1 MESISVTN
9 IRKFALFSNVAGFEQ
24 TRAYQQDWAL
34 VKSPAQ
40 LFSQN
45 QRRFKY
51 HIHIPRGYVMNLFSR
66 ISRLLLCIVFM
77 LAMAEA
83 QSTKKETAN
92 NDKHEDLGQRIGSI
106 VEDVIDRL
114 EGAFSGGS
122 EQPPLKMNVFRQVQ
136 SQVPPADIVTP
147 VAEDSA
153 LTYRGNTVIQKGDT
167 VNSNLVVKGGDLT
180 VYGRI
185 NGDVLVDGGDLYI
198 RDGAYIGGNI
208 NVVNGEVNR
217 DDDTIVI
224 GYIDTGSSKKEKPYR
239 EEEKNFRRSSTKLN
253 AIWVNETTNLD
264 NFIFRYNRVEGVFL
278 GAGSEKRY
286 YWDDQRSYSL
296 YGSVGYGFKSRRW
309 RGNLGLSRQFAFD
322 DGQLFEIEVEGHSL
336 TDSKDDWLI
345 GVHENTA
352 AAILIHED
360 YRDYFRRNGFGVNI
374 GYALQRDYLTGQVK
388 AGYLSDEYRSMEN
401 QTEWSIFGGN
411 KQFRLNPAIKD
422 GRMRSIVSSVGLSTV
437 TTTIYGL
444 EGWSILATAEVA
456 DKNFGGDFTFNR
468 YVADIRRYQPLG
480 RYDNLN
486 VRFRVGTSE
495 GDLPFQ
501 KTYEIGGLG
510 TLQGYP
516 FKGEMGNRML
526 LMNAELIVN
535 GDFLGDL
542 SFWPS
547 WLMRSVNLL
556 VLTDAG
562 IVRNEDA
569 NDLWTSGFNGI
580 KVSDFKHDV
589 GAGIASRNGS
599 FRLAL
604 VWRTDRRDTAHFI
617 FRFSRPF

>member
-1 MESISVTN
+1 MT
-9 IRKFALFSNVAGFEQ
+9 
-24 TRAYQQDWAL
+24 
-34 VKSPAQ
+34 
-40 LFSQN
+40 
-45 QRRFKY
+45 
-51 HIHIPRGYVMNLFSR
+51 LFSR
-66 ISRLLLCIVFM
+66 ISMMLLCTVFM

-83 QSTKKETAN
+83 QSTKKRTAETDN
-92 NDKHEDLGQRIGSI
+92 HENLGQRIGSI
-106 VEDVIDRL
+106 VEDVIDKL
-114 EGAFSGGS
+114 ERGFSGRG
-122 EQPPLKMNVFRQVQ
+122 EQLPMKKDAFKQAQ
-136 SQVPPADIVTP
+136 SQEHSGDIVAS
-147 VAEDSA
+147 VAEDSN
-153 LTYRGNTVIQKGDT
+153 LTYQGNTVIQKGDT
-167 VNSNLVVKGGDLT
+167 VNTNLVVKGGDLT
-180 VYGRI
+180 VYGRV
-185 NGDVLVDGGDLYI
+185 NGDVLIVGGDIYI

-208 NVVNGEVNR
+208 KVINGEVNK
-217 DDDTIVI
+217 DDDAVVV
-224 GYIDTGSSKKEKPYR
+224 GYIDKGSSKKEKTYR

-253 AIWVNETTNLD
+253 ANWVNETTNLD
-264 NFIFRYNRVEGVFL
+264 NFIFRYNRVEGLFL

-296 YGSVGYGFKSRRW
+296 YGSVGYGFKSHHW

-336 TDSKDDWLI
+336 TDTKDNWLI
-345 GVHENTA
+345 GVNENTA

-360 YRDYFRRNGFGVNI
+360 YRDYFRRDGYGVNI
-374 GYALQRDYLTGQVK
+374 GYAMQRDYLTGQVK

-411 KQFRLNPAIKD
+411 KQFRPNPAID
-422 GRMRSIVSSVGLSTV
+422 NGRMRSIVSSAGLSTV
-437 TTTIYGL
+437 TTTIYGP
-444 EGWSILATAEVA
+444 EGWSMLATVEVA

-516 FKGEMGNRML
+516 FKGEIGNRML

-547 WLMRSVNLL
+547 WLMRGVNLL
-556 VLTDAG
+556 VLMDAG
-562 IVRNEDA
+562 IVRNVDA
-569 NDLWTSGFNGI
+569 NALWTSGFSDM
-580 KVSDFKHDV
+580 KVSDFRHDV

-604 VWRTDRRDTAHFI
+604 VWRTDRKDTAHFI

>member
-1 MESISVTN
+1 MML
-9 IRKFALFSNVAGFEQ
+9 LF
-24 TRAYQQDWAL
+24 T
-34 VKSPAQ
+34 
-40 LFSQN
+40 
-45 QRRFKY
+45 
-51 HIHIPRGYVMNLFSR
+51 
-66 ISRLLLCIVFM
+66 VFM
-77 LAMAEA
+77 LTMAEA
-83 QSTKKETAN
+83 QSTKKETAE
-92 NDKHEDLGQRIGSI
+92 NDKHENLGQRIGSV

-114 EGAFSGGS
+114 EMEFSGRS
-122 EQPPLKMNVFRQVQ
+122 EPLPMKKDTFKQAQ
-136 SQVPPADIVTP
+136 SQERSGDIVTS
-147 VAEDSA
+147 VAEDSN
-153 LTYRGNTVIQKGDT
+153 LTYQGNTVIQKGDT
-167 VNSNLVVKGGDLT
+167 VNTNLVVKGGDLT
-180 VYGRI
+180 VYGCV
-185 NGDVLVDGGDLYI
+185 NGDVLVVGGDIYI

-208 NVVNGEVNR
+208 KVTNGEVNK
-217 DDDTIVI
+217 DDDAVVV
-224 GYIDTGSSKKEKPYR
+224 GYIDKGSSKKEKAYR
-239 EEEKNFRRSSTKLN
+239 EKEKNFRRSSTKLN
-253 AIWVNETTNLD
+253 ANWVNETTNLD
-264 NFIFRYNRVEGVFL
+264 NFIFRYNRVEGLFL

-296 YGSVGYGFKSRRW
+296 YGSVGYGFKSHHW

-336 TDSKDDWLI
+336 TDTKDDWLI
-345 GVHENTA
+345 GAHENTA

-360 YRDYFRRNGFGVNI
+360 YRDYFRRDGYGVNV
-374 GYALQRDYLTGQVK
+374 GYAMQRDYLTGQVK
-388 AGYLSDEYRSMEN
+388 AGYLSDEYGSMEN
-401 QTEWSIFGGN
+401 RTEWSIFGGN
-411 KQFRLNPAIKD
+411 KQFRPNPAILN
-422 GRMRSIVSSVGLSTV
+422 GRMRSIVSSAGLSTV
-437 TTTIYGL
+437 TTTIYGP

-456 DKNFGGDFTFNR
+456 DKKFGGDFTFNR

-510 TLQGYP
+510 TLQAYP

-547 WLMRSVNLL
+547 WLMRGVNLL
-556 VLTDAG
+556 VLSDAG
-562 IVRNEDA
+562 IVRDVDA
-569 NDLWTSGFNGI
+569 NALWTSGFSGI
-580 KVSDFKHDV
+580 KVSDFRHDV

-604 VWRTDRRDTAHFI
+604 VWRTDRKDTAHFI

>member
-1 MESISVTN
+1 M
-9 IRKFALFSNVAGFEQ
+9 
-24 TRAYQQDWAL
+24 TR
-34 VKSPAQ
+34 
-40 LFSQN
+40 
-45 QRRFKY
+45 
-51 HIHIPRGYVMNLFSR
+51 FSR
-66 ISRLLLCIVFM
+66 ISMMLLCIVFM

-83 QSTKKETAN
+83 QSRKKETAE
-92 NDKHEDLGQRIGSI
+92 NDKHENLGQRIGSI
-106 VEDVIDRL
+106 VEDVIDKL
-114 EGAFSGGS
+114 EREFSGRDV
-122 EQPPLKMNVFRQVQ
+122 QPSLNKNGFKQVQ
-136 SQVPPADIVTP
+136 SQEPPVDFMTP
-147 VAEDSA
+147 VAEDSNV
-153 LTYRGNTVIQKGDT
+153 TYQGNTVIQKGDT
-167 VNSNLVVKGGDLT
+167 VNTNLVVKGGDLT
-180 VYGRI
+180 VYGRV
-185 NGDVLVDGGDLYI
+185 NGDVLVVGGDIYL
-198 RDGAYIGGNI
+198 RDGSYIGGNI
-208 NVVNGEVNR
+208 KVINGEVNK
-217 DDDTIVI
+217 DDDAVVV
-224 GYIDTGSSKKEKPYR
+224 GYIDKGSSKREKAYR
-239 EEEKNFRRSSTKLN
+239 EEEKNFRRSSTRLN
-253 AIWVNETTNLD
+253 ANWVNEMTNLD
-264 NFIFRYNRVEGVFL
+264 NFIFRYNRVEGLFL

-296 YGSVGYGFKSRRW
+296 YGSVGYGFKSHRW
-309 RGNLGLSRQFAFD
+309 RGNLALSRQFAFD
-322 DGQLFEIEVEGHSL
+322 DGQLFEIEAEGHSL
-336 TDSKDDWLI
+336 TDTKDDWLI

-360 YRDYFRRNGFGVNI
+360 FRDYFRRDGFGVNV
-374 GYALQRDYLTGQVK
+374 GYAMQRNYLTSQVK

-411 KQFRLNPAIKD
+411 KRFRPNPAIDD
-422 GRMRSIVSSVGLSTV
+422 GRMRSIVSSAGISTV
-437 TTTIYGL
+437 TKSNYGP

-456 DKNFGGDFTFNR
+456 DTKFGGDFTFNR

-486 VRFRVGTSE
+486 VRVRVGTSE
-495 GDLPFQ
+495 GELPFQ

-510 TLQGYP
+510 TLHGYP

-547 WLMRSVNLL
+547 WLMSGFNLL

-562 IVRNEDA
+562 LVRNVDA
-569 NDLWTSGFNGI
+569 NALWTSGFSDI
-580 KVSDFKHDV
+580 KVSDFRHDV

-604 VWRTDRRDTAHFI
+604 VWRTDRKDTAHFI

>member
-1 MESISVTN
+1 MT
-9 IRKFALFSNVAGFEQ
+9 
-24 TRAYQQDWAL
+24 
-34 VKSPAQ
+34 
-40 LFSQN
+40 
-45 QRRFKY
+45 
-51 HIHIPRGYVMNLFSR
+51 LFSR
-66 ISRLLLCIVFM
+66 ISMMLLCTVFM
-77 LAMAEA
+77 LTMAEA
-83 QSTKKETAN
+83 QSTKKKTAEN
-92 NDKHEDLGQRIGSI
+92 GNHENLGQRIGSV

-114 EGAFSGGS
+114 EREFSGRG
-122 EQPPLKMNVFRQVQ
+122 EELPMKKDAFKQAQ
-136 SQVPPADIVTP
+136 SQEPPGDIVTP
-147 VAEDSA
+147 VAEDSN
-153 LTYRGNTVIQKGDT
+153 LTYQGNTVIQKGDT
-167 VNSNLVVKGGDLT
+167 VNTNLVVKGGDLT
-180 VYGRI
+180 VYGRV
-185 NGDVLVDGGDLYI
+185 NGDVLVVGGDIYI

-208 NVVNGEVNR
+208 KVINGEVNK
-217 DDDTIVI
+217 DDDAVVV
-224 GYIDTGSSKKEKPYR
+224 GYIDKGSSKKEKSYR

-253 AIWVNETTNLD
+253 ANWVNETTNLD
-264 NFIFRYNRVEGVFL
+264 NFIFRYNRVEGLFL
-278 GAGSEKRY
+278 GTGSEKRY
-286 YWDDQRSYSL
+286 YWDSQRSYSL
-296 YGSVGYGFKSRRW
+296 YGSVGYGFKSHDW

-336 TDSKDDWLI
+336 TDTKDDWLI
-345 GVHENTA
+345 GVQENTA

-360 YRDYFRRNGFGVNI
+360 YRDYFRRDGYGVNI
-374 GYALQRDYLTGQVK
+374 GYAMQRDYLTGQVK

-411 KQFRLNPAIKD
+411 KQFRTNPAID
-422 GRMRSIVSSVGLSTV
+422 NGRMRSLVSSAGLSTV
-437 TTTIYGL
+437 TTTIYGP

-456 DKNFGGDFTFNR
+456 RKNFGGDFTFNR

-510 TLQGYP
+510 TLQAYP

-547 WLMRSVNLL
+547 WLMRGVNLL
-556 VLTDAG
+556 VLMDAG
-562 IVRNEDA
+562 IVRNVDA
-569 NDLWTSGFNGI
+569 NALWTSGFSDM
-580 KVSDFKHDV
+580 KVSDFRHDV

-604 VWRTDRRDTAHFI
+604 VWRTDRKDTAHFI

>member
-1 MESISVTN
+1 
-9 IRKFALFSNVAGFEQ
+9 
-24 TRAYQQDWAL
+24 
-34 VKSPAQ
+34 
-40 LFSQN
+40 
-45 QRRFKY
+45 
-51 HIHIPRGYVMNLFSR
+51 MNLFFR
-66 ISRLLLCIVFM
+66 ISMMLLCTVFM

-83 QSTKKETAN
+83 QSTKRETAE
-92 NDKHEDLGQRIGSI
+92 NDKHENLGQRIGSI

-114 EGAFSGGS
+114 EREFSGRS
-122 EQPPLKMNVFRQVQ
+122 AQPPLKKNVFKQVQ
-136 SQVPPADIVTP
+136 SQEPPGDIVTP
-147 VAEDSA
+147 VAEDSN
-153 LTYRGNTVIQKGDT
+153 LTYQGNTVIQKGDT
-167 VNSNLVVKGGDLT
+167 VNTNLVVKGGDLT
-180 VYGRI
+180 IYGRI
-185 NGDVLVDGGDLYI
+185 NGDVLVVGGDLYI

-208 NVVNGEVNR
+208 KVINGEVNK
-217 DDDTIVI
+217 DDDAVVV
-224 GYIDTGSSKKEKPYR
+224 GYIDKGSSKKEKAYR
-239 EEEKNFRRSSTKLN
+239 EEEKTFRRSSTKLN
-253 AIWVNETTNLD
+253 ANWVNETTNLD
-264 NFIFRYNRVEGVFL
+264 NFIFRYNRVEGLFL

-296 YGSVGYGFKSRRW
+296 YGSVGYGFKSHQW

-322 DGQLFEIEVEGHSL
+322 DGQLFEIEVEGHNL
-336 TDSKDDWLI
+336 TDTKDDWLI

-360 YRDYFRRNGFGVNI
+360 YRDYFRRDGFGANV
-374 GYALQRDYLTGQVK
+374 GYAMQRDYLTGQVK

-411 KQFRLNPAIKD
+411 KRFRPNPAIVD
-422 GRMRSIVSSVGLSTV
+422 GRMRSIVSSAGLSTV
-437 TTTIYGL
+437 TTTIYGP
-444 EGWSILATAEVA
+444 EGWSMLATAEVA

-480 RYDNLN
+480 RYHNLN

-516 FKGEMGNRML
+516 FKNEMGNRML
-526 LMNAELIVN
+526 LMNAELIIN
-535 GDFLGDL
+535 GDFLGEL

-547 WLMRSVNLL
+547 WLMRGVNLL

-562 IVRNEDA
+562 IVRNVDI
-569 NDLWTSGFNGI
+569 NDLWTSGFTGI